1 MTLNSKEDTEMIKA
15 VNKKGGETQF
25 SEVDWKTGLP
35 QRYGWMEKGMEA
47 LKTLPKE
54 IVDFVKPSKKI
65 EPVIEEI
72 KPKKNEKLETI
83 REKKNDN
90 TKQKVGTAGKRQP
103 KRMGK
108 AK

>member
-1 MTLNSKEDTEMIKA
+1 MIKA
-15 VNKKGGETQF
+15 VNRKGGETFF

-54 IVDFVKPSKKI
+54 IVDFVKPKKI
-65 EPVIEEI
+65 EPIIQVT
-72 KPKKNEKLETI
+72 EKVKI
-83 REKKNDN
+83 KKNDN
-90 TKQKVGTAGKRQP
+90 PKQKVRTAGKRQP
-103 KRMGK
+103 KRVGK

>member
-1 MTLNSKEDTEMIKA
+1 MIKA

-35 QRYGWMEKGMEA
+35 QRYGWMEKGLEA

-54 IVDFVKPSKKI
+54 IVDFVKPPKKI
-65 EPVIEEI
+65 EVKDEPVIQIVKEN
-72 KPKKNEKLETI
+72 K
-83 REKKNDN
+83 KKNDN

-103 KRMGK
+103 KRVGK

>member
-1 MTLNSKEDTEMIKA
+1 MIKA

-54 IVDFVKPSKKI
+54 IVDFVKPPKKI
-65 EPVIEEI
+65 S
-72 KPKKNEKLETI
+72 
-83 REKKNDN
+83 
-90 TKQKVGTAGKRQP
+90 KR
-103 KRMGK
+103 
-108 AK
+108 